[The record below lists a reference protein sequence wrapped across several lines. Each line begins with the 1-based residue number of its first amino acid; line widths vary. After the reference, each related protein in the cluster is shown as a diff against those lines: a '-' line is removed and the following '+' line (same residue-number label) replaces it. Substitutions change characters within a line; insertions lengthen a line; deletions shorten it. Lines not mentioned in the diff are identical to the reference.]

1 MVYWECR
8 NTVNHKIVADEPL
21 GSLTGLAP
29 IRNALFP
36 PPFLRTVGPEIT
48 FRVYEIEGGNLFFT

>member
-1 MVYWECR
+1 MVYRECR
-8 NTVNHKIVADEPL
+8 NTVNHKIVSDEPL

-36 PPFLRTVGPEIT
+36 PFLRADGLKSR
-48 FRVYEIEGGNLFFT
+48 FVYEIEGGNLFFT